1 MLRDY
6 ALLCFAMLDY
16 ATLRYAMQSYATPR
30 YATLCK
36 AMLRYAIL
44 CYATLR
50 HAMLAL
56 RVPAFGRKKT
66 PNWGR
71 AGFILLGFA
80 MLCYDLCG
88 FALLHYAMLYFAV
101 LRYASMS
108 ALNCLLQSV
117 VVCLCLCERC
127 VHIASLLKSLST
139 CRNYGAKAAR
149 LVYV

>member
-1 MLRDY
+1 
-6 ALLCFAMLDY
+6 MLDY

-71 AGFILLGFA
+71 AGFI
-80 MLCYDLCG
+80 DLFFG
-88 FALLHYAMLYFAV
+88 GATPFP
-101 LRYASMS
+101 
-108 ALNCLLQSV
+108 
-117 VVCLCLCERC
+117 E
-127 VHIASLLKSLST
+127 LSENSFWGT
-139 CRNYGAKAAR
+139 RNLSIGIT
-149 LVYV
+149 VFEE

>member
-1 MLRDY
+1 MLGVSSCFGISGQGRCTHVDGGPFGSI
-6 ALLCFAMLDY
+6 AGFTKVHDREACAWHDDPSDPCNIGKQHKDVPHACMHAIAMSSVPGDRLLCFGMLHY

-71 AGFILLGFA
+71 AGFI
-80 MLCYDLCG
+80 
-88 FALLHYAMLYFAV
+88 
-101 LRYASMS
+101 
-108 ALNCLLQSV
+108 
-117 VVCLCLCERC
+117 
-127 VHIASLLKSLST
+127 
-139 CRNYGAKAAR
+139 
-149 LVYV
+149 